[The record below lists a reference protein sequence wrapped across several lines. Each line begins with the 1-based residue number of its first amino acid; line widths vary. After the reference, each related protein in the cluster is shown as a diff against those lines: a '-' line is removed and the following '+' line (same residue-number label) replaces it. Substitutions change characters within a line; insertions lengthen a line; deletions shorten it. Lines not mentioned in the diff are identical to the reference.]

1 MDASTQQTADCSSRV
16 PSSPSPVP
24 MEILSQNSSQPRVP
38 ASYQLIQGSICYD
51 LTDLNP
57 SQGVHWWPSSHRSG
71 IVTSMAWLSSLAQEL
86 LHAVG
91 VAVKIQETKNPVS
104 PGSHP
109 HLLPGHSLPLDPGH
123 WDALP
128 TPAF

>member
-1 MDASTQQTADCSSRV
+1 MTGTLEFPGGQVVKNLQLSTAVAQVR
-16 PSSPSPVP
+16 
-24 MEILSQNSSQPRVP
+24 
-38 ASYQLIQGSICYD
+38 
-51 LTDLNP
+51 
-57 SQGVHWWPSSHRSG
+57 
-71 IVTSMAWLSSLAQEL
+71 SLAQEL

-128 TPAF
+128 TLAF